1 MNQISVAQRRRH
13 VRAAPHLQ
21 VPFGHRL
28 GDGVPVVWDSKQA
41 INGHMLISGPSGTG
55 KTFQLNRL
63 IATLA
68 QQGVSRI
75 HVLNVHGDLC
85 DGMPEDQVHTVRFSE
100 QSPYGLQPLELLDD
114 PDLGGVR
121 RRALAFIALMA
132 RQGALGQRQ
141 RPALFRLLIE
151 GYRRFGFYADVP
163 TTWGLDH
170 DPRDQPGAAKRFP
183 TLRDLKDSV
192 WRRLVMMKMGQT
204 QTTTAALE
212 KVVTLAKRRAQLRK
226 RLKTAEGEEHDKIEA
241 ALAKARSEA
250 SEAFTEGV
258 EQIDAGTELEE
269 FILWNNADGV
279 QSLFDRLEGLDNS
292 GIFRGAAPVFPR
304 GVTVH
309 DYNIKALDVA
319 EQQLFVDCL
328 MERLYVGAKQRGESD
343 GPVEFIIIDEADV
356 FTCDDPDHIINKMVK
371 ETRKFGVGMVLAG
384 QSFEHFTNDLLTSAS
399 VRLVLGCPEMFLEQ
413 TRRRLGLPLVEQDKR
428 KINPLGTIRPRQT
441 AFVGVTMAGEN
452 GAISAIR
459 LT

>member
-1 MNQISVAQRRRH
+1 MPQSQYGSTVHGAGCGRASRMNEMSVPQRRRH
-13 VRAAPHLQ
+13 VRTAPHLR

-28 GDGVPVVWDSKQA
+28 DDGTPVVWDSRQA

-68 QQGVSRI
+68 QGGASRI

-132 RQGALGQRQ
+132 LQGALGQRQ
-141 RPALFRLLIE
+141 RPALFRLLVE

-226 RLKTAEGEEHDKIEA
+226 RPEDGRRRGARQ
-241 ALAKARSEA
+241 ARSR
-250 SEAFTEGV
+250 SRQG
-258 EQIDAGTELEE
+258 
-269 FILWNNADGV
+269 
-279 QSLFDRLEGLDNS
+279 
-292 GIFRGAAPVFPR
+292 
-304 GVTVH
+304 
-309 DYNIKALDVA
+309 
-319 EQQLFVDCL
+319 
-328 MERLYVGAKQRGESD
+328 
-343 GPVEFIIIDEADV
+343 
-356 FTCDDPDHIINKMVK
+356 
-371 ETRKFGVGMVLAG
+371 
-384 QSFEHFTNDLLTSAS
+384 
-399 VRLVLGCPEMFLEQ
+399 
-413 TRRRLGLPLVEQDKR
+413 
-428 KINPLGTIRPRQT
+428 PLGGERDVHRVLWSRSIPARSWKGSSCGTTPKACSRCSTGWRAWTTRASSAASHPLFRAGRRCTTTTSRPWTWR
-441 AFVGVTMAGEN
+441 
-452 GAISAIR
+452 SSSCS
-459 LT
+459 